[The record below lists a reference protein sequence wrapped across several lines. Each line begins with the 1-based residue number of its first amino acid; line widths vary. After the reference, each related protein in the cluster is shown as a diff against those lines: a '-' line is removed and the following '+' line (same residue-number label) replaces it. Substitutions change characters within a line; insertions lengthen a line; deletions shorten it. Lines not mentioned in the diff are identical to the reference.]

1 MRGAQ
6 VNELKTE
13 VWSKSTGWIN
23 VGTINGPQQM
33 VLTDS
38 FLLQSYTLS
47 QFANDTVL
55 IRLSASRG
63 FGQSNQ
69 SDIAIDD
76 VSFEE
81 APTCPNASNL
91 SVLSRS
97 LTSITLGWSAV
108 NATSWDIQYGVP
120 GSFLGAPANST
131 ISSTTNPKKVTGLM
145 SGTTYQFW
153 VREVCGPQTNRVGL
167 AL

>member
-81 APTCPNASNL
+81 APTCCL
-91 SVLSRS
+91 LY
-97 LTSITLGWSAV
+97 TSDA
-108 NATSWDIQYGVP
+108 AD
-120 GSFLGAPANST
+120 
-131 ISSTTNPKKVTGLM
+131 
-145 SGTTYQFW
+145 
-153 VREVCGPQTNRVGL
+153 EV
-167 AL
+167 